1 MSSTD
6 DTYSMTSSLPSSLD
20 QTPLS
25 SLSAASSYASLVN
38 CDETIS
44 IHNEAHHHPHHPHHH
59 QQQQH
64 FNKKPKKISTT
75 NESRLLSTS
84 ESNNINNKI
93 NNGSNNINKRTCYST
108 LHNRHVNKLC
118 SILEEPIEI
127 HGQGNFPTLNI
138 VSKDFLLELRRAFHL
153 NHIDIKDVRLNGGAA
168 SYVLTNDKSFSY
180 SDIDFI
186 FRCDLS
192 SESTWTQI
200 KTTVCECLFRHIS
213 STNSSNSS
221 QLSFSPIIIQAAY
234 VEKVVRVINPSNND
248 SWALMSLCNVN
259 GQNIELKF
267 VDRMKRQFQFSVD
280 SFQILLDPLL
290 DHYEQIFKYQQQ
302 TNKKQVH
309 HNQYHYYHSKQQHEY
324 RSTKNNRYLSSLHHL
339 PTISVECVYGSF
351 ESALTHLNRR
361 LIATTSPERIRGGG
375 LLRYCLLLTR
385 GYRPYDNGIA
395 SWQLEKLMCSRFFI
409 DYADINEQ
417 EYKLLAFL
425 SSHFSNDDSAKYRYL
440 LQLRLIIERSTVC
453 LMAHER
459 NLTLTL
465 ITQLAT
471 DYYYRLYD
479 EYNTYSLNGET
490 TTAEVTVP
498 NSITIDVIYH
508 NEWDEWKSLH
518 TPPKKQ
524 IQSQQ
529 DN

>member
-6 DTYSMTSSLPSSLD
+6 DSYSMASSLPSSLD

-38 CDETIS
+38 CDDTIS
-44 IHNEAHHHPHHPHHH
+44 MHNEKHHH

-64 FNKKPKKISTT
+64 FNRKPKRNSPT
-75 NESRLLSTS
+75 NESKLSPTS
-84 ESNNINNKI
+84 DSNNMNNKI
-93 NNGSNNINKRTCYST
+93 NNGFNHNYSTNNKRTSYST
-108 LHNRHVNKLC
+108 LQNRHVNKLC

-138 VSKDFLLELRRAFHL
+138 VSKDFLIELRRAFHL
-153 NHIDIKDVRLNGGAA
+153 NNIDIKDVRLNGGAA

-192 SESTWTQI
+192 SELTWTQI
-200 KTTVCECLFRHIS
+200 KTTVCECLYRHIS
-213 STNSSNSS
+213 STNASSSS
-221 QLSFSPIIIQAAY
+221 QLLFSPIIIQAAY

-290 DHYEQIFKYQQQ
+290 DHYEELIKYQQP
-302 TNKKQVH
+302 TNKKQAQYY
-309 HNQYHYYHSKQQHEY
+309 QYHHHRHYKQQYDY
-324 RSTKNNRYLSSLHHL
+324 RLSRNNRYLSSSYNL

-351 ESALTHLNRR
+351 ENALTHLNRR
-361 LIATTSPERIRGGG
+361 LIATTSPERICGGG
-375 LLRYCLLLTR
+375 LLKYCLLLTR
-385 GYRPYDNGIA
+385 DYRPYDNGIA

-479 EYNTYSLNGET
+479 EYNIYSLMGET

-508 NEWDEWKSLH
+508 NEWDEWKSLY
-518 TPPKKQ
+518 TPQKKQ